1 MLTNIKIEE
10 LYAHPQNPRK
20 DIGDITELVE
30 SIKNQGVFQNLTVI
44 EGGPGVPTGASGY
57 TVIIGHR
64 RMAAAKKAGLKEL
77 PCLVAQMNEKQQVAT
92 MLLENMQ
99 RSDLSVYEQAQ
110 GFQMM
115 LDLGETQQS
124 IAEKTGFS
132 QTTVYRRLELAKL
145 DQKKLEKASQRQI
158 SISDLDKLNQVES
171 IDKRNELL
179 KVIGTPNFQYS
190 VKSAIDNEKQ
200 KKKEAE
206 WRLILLNAGL
216 IEIDN
221 QWNSQ
226 YAYCNRSYLSCSAD
240 ASEYVRAD
248 DEKYF
253 RISYGSIYF
262 RKDKSETK
270 VKTKEEIERE
280 KEQERI
286 SARRNSLEEMAKRAY
301 ELRKQFVERV
311 STACIKKHFADI
323 VSFFYYMAVLDELY
337 SDSDEILE
345 LFNTDFSDESY
356 DNDDEYNKEMSKALK
371 KVGKTVEEK
380 PEKYLW
386 KMLMHCFK
394 DSKEQ
399 NFYTWCR
406 AEYEENLLLKAFYE
420 LLVKM
425 GYQISD
431 EEKQLIDGTHPIFT
445 AGE

>member
-77 PCLVAQMNEKQQVAT
+77 PCLVAQMDEKQQVAT

-145 DQKKLEKASQRQI
+145 DQKKLEEASQRQI

-171 IDKRNELL
+171 IEKRNELL
-179 KVIGTPNFQYS
+179 KVIGTSNFQYS
-190 VKSAIDNEKQ
+190 VKNAVENEKRD
-200 KKKEAE
+200 KEE
-206 WRLILLNAGL
+206 KIWRKTLLDAGL
-216 IEIDN
+216 IEIED
-221 QWNSQ
+221 QWNSK
-226 YAYCNRSYLSCSAD
+226 YEYCKRTYLTCSAN
-240 ASEYVRAD
+240 AEEYVRAD

-262 RKDKSETK
+262 RKDRTQKK
-270 VKTKEEIERE
+270 KTKEEIENE
-280 KEQERI
+280 KRQERI
-286 SARRNSLEEMAKRAY
+286 QNRRKQLEDMAESTY
-301 ELRKQFVERV
+301 QLRKQFIDVV
-311 STACIKKHFADI
+311 SSTCVKKHFADI

-394 DSKEQ
+394 DSKKQ
-399 NFYTWCR
+399 NFYAWYS

-431 EEKQLIDGTHPIFT
+431 DEKQLIDGTHPIFT

>member
-30 SIKNQGVFQNLTVI
+30 SIKNQGIFQNLTVI

-77 PCLVAQMNEKQQVAT
+77 PCLVAQMDEKQQVAT

-145 DQKKLEKASQRQI
+145 DQKKLEEASQRQI

-171 IDKRNELL
+171 IEKRNELL
-179 KVIGTPNFQYS
+179 KVIGTSNFQYS
-190 VKSAIDNEKQ
+190 VKSAIDNEKL

-206 WRLILLNAGL
+206 WRQILLNAGL
-216 IEIDN
+216 IEIDD
-221 QWNSQ
+221 QWASQ
-226 YAYCNRSYLSCSAD
+226 YAYCNRSYLNCSAD

-301 ELRKQFVERV
+301 ELRKQFVESV
-311 STACIKKHFADI
+311 SIACIKKHFADI
-323 VSFFYYMAVLDELY
+323 VSFSCFKSLVDGICLEDDDLSFAFGIEIPDEDVNEEEYTSLIY
-337 SDSDEILE
+337 SEICE
-345 LFNTDFSDESY
+345 TV
-356 DNDDEYNKEMSKALK
+356 K
-371 KVGKTVEEK
+371 KS
-380 PEKYLW
+380 PEKCMW
-386 KMLMHCFK
+386 KIICIYAN
-394 DSKEQ
+394 DSEK
-399 NFYTWCR
+399 NNYYSWYN
-406 AEYEENLLLKAFYE
+406 AEHRENVILSAFYD
-420 LLVKM
+420 LIIKM

-431 EEKQLIDGTHPIFT
+431 EEKQLKDGTHPIFT